1 MEKKTCAGIKPSVS
15 AAPTTD
21 AWAKD
26 KFEAGVEKTNV
37 TIDAVFLVFYYN
49 VKGYDNKAADKNPVR
64 DVKRIGLMYI
74 KSADF
79 KMKEG
84 TEKTLPQVL
93 LPLICTGR
101 NKITITQKF
110 NN

>member
-1 MEKKTCAGIKPSVS
+1 M
-15 AAPTTD
+15 
-21 AWAKD
+21 W
-26 KFEAGVEKTNV
+26 
-37 TIDAVFLVFYYN
+37 
-49 VKGYDNKAADKNPVR
+49 
-64 DVKRIGLMYI
+64 KRIGLMYI